1 MPRYRQFSKDSF
13 CKYATPPLSRQNTL
27 LSNIVTDD
35 NAFICS
41 QLRLF
46 SDLVTR
52 EFHVEDKN
60 KTKKKKKKKMSER
73 TMRRN
78 ERMKSTKS
86 SLRGTADIL
95 RSIVRPIALAMKR
108 KKILLKSLNGIV

>member
-1 MPRYRQFSKDSF
+1 MF
-13 CKYATPPLSRQNTL
+13 
-27 LSNIVTDD
+27 
-35 NAFICS
+35 
-41 QLRLF
+41 
-46 SDLVTR
+46 
-52 EFHVEDKN
+52 
-60 KTKKKKKKKMSER
+60 ER